1 MDRFVT
7 KGEKRTLQAEVK
19 AAVEVPAKHRSRK
32 YDEAYLQLGFTQS
45 GSNDAPRPQCVVCGE
60 VLANDSMRP
69 CKLRRHLETKHPTLV
84 SKSVEFFRG
93 KLNELTGQKK
103 VVEVYSTVN
112 MKATEASYLVS
123 LRIAKAGK
131 PHNIG
136 EKLLLPAAKD
146 MCTVMIGEKAA
157 SQLDMV
163 PLSNDTVSRRIAD
176 MAADVKEQLLE
187 GVCQSPCFSI
197 QIDESTDISDAAQ
210 LLVYIRYATTAKELK
225 EEFLFCRPLPTRT
238 TGEELF
244 KLLNSFVQD
253 TGLDWGRC
261 FGICSDGARSMTG
274 RHSGLVTRVQKVA
287 PVAAWNHCMIHR
299 QALAAKKMPQE
310 LSDVLSVAVKVVNF
324 IKSQPLNSRIFTTLC
339 EDMGAN
345 AKHLLLHA
353 EVRWLS
359 RGKVLTR
366 LCELREEVRIF
377 LADNNSPLVHY
388 FSNTRWVSLL
398 AYLADIFE
406 RLNSLNVSLQGRNAN
421 VFTAHDRIAA
431 FMNKLELWSSRV
443 KHGSVCMFPTLE
455 DVMQQCGDL
464 SFDSIQGIIVQH
476 LGGLQE
482 QFHEYFPEVGK
493 DKGDQW
499 IRNPFTFKPKP
510 TDNLSSKEEESL
522 IDLSSDKELQHRF
535 SQIPIADFWLS
546 LGCEFQHT
554 ALRLLSDQVGPV
566 WQEMKGG
573 GMSQRSWQP
582 VIESCLQGDLAEGFQ
597 DGSNR
602 DGVFLQATAH
612 GSRKP

>member
-1 MDRFVT
+1 
-7 KGEKRTLQAEVK
+7 
-19 AAVEVPAKHRSRK
+19 
-32 YDEAYLQLGFTQS
+32 
-45 GSNDAPRPQCVVCGE
+45 
-60 VLANDSMRP
+60 
-69 CKLRRHLETKHPTLV
+69 
-84 SKSVEFFRG
+84 
-93 KLNELTGQKK
+93 
-103 VVEVYSTVN
+103 
-112 MKATEASYLVS
+112 
-123 LRIAKAGK
+123 
-131 PHNIG
+131 
-136 EKLLLPAAKD
+136 
-146 MCTVMIGEKAA
+146 
-157 SQLDMV
+157 
-163 PLSNDTVSRRIAD
+163 

-187 GVCQSPCFSI
+187 SVCQSPCFSI

-225 EEFLFCRPLPTRT
+225 EEFLFCRPLP
-238 TGEELF
+238 
-244 KLLNSFVQD
+244 

-299 QALAAKKMPQE
+299 QALATKKMPQE

-324 IKSQPLNSRIFTTLC
+324 IKSRPLNSRIFTTLC

-388 FSNTRWVSLL
+388 FSNTHWVSLL

-421 VFTAHDRIAA
+421 VFTADDRIAA

-464 SFDSIQGIIVQH
+464 SFNSIQGIIVQH

-535 SQIPIADFWLS
+535 SQIPIADFWLTHRALKALIPFS
-546 LGCEFQHT
+546 STYLCESGFSALT
-554 ALRLLSDQVGPV
+554 VIKTKYCSRLSVEDDLRLYLSTL
-566 WQEMKGG
+566 
-573 GMSQRSWQP
+573 QP
-582 VIESCLQGDLAEGFQ
+582 
-597 DGSNR
+597 
-602 DGVFLQATAH
+602 
-612 GSRKP
+612 